1 MLKNIPPRFR
11 RTALLTGTAG
21 LDRLTCEKIAVIGL
35 GGLGSYTVEALAR
48 AGVGWLILVDYDV
61 IRPEDTNREL
71 QAMEGF
77 YGQPKVTA
85 LAERVK
91 AINPE
96 IAVVTWQEYIR
107 RESLDTI
114 LHGRISYVIDATNS
128 LPAQV
133 TLIRYCREREIPL
146 ITAADT
152 GNRLDPS
159 QLRIGDLKQAET
171 IESIQSLR
179 TALGKYNIFSGVK
192 LLYST
197 ETPRPVS
204 TEPPGCPSGCDGC
217 GFSSGDC
224 NCPNRSNTINPCCRS
239 RFESGSLSYLPP
251 IAGFML
257 AGQALRDLL
266 QI

>member
-1 MLKNIPPRFR
+1 MLNNIPPRFR
-11 RTALLTGTAG
+11 RTALLTGAAG
-21 LDRLTCEKIAVIGL
+21 LARLNCEKIAVIGL
-35 GGLGSYTVEALAR
+35 GGLGSYAVEALAR

-77 YGQPKVTA
+77 YGQPKVAA

-96 IAVVTWQEYIR
+96 IAVVTWQEYLR
-107 RESLDTI
+107 RENLDTI
-114 LHGRISYVIDATNS
+114 LHGRISYVIDTTNS

-146 ITAADT
+146 ITAAAT
-152 GNRLDPS
+152 GNRLDPA
-159 QLRIGDLKQAET
+159 QLRIGDLKEAGAV
-171 IESIQSLR
+171 ESTQPLHA
-179 TALGKYNIFSGVK
+179 ALEKDDICSGVK

-197 ETPRPVS
+197 ETPLPV
-204 TEPPGCPSGCDGC
+204 TAEPPGCPSGCGGC
-217 GFSSGDC
+217 GFRSGGC
-224 NCPNRSNTINPCCRS
+224 SCPNRSNVENPCCR
-239 RFESGSLSYLPP
+239 RRPESGSLSYLPP

-257 AGQALRDLL
+257 AGQVLRDLL